1 MSKQILI
8 TNDSSY
14 IIQNVDAK
22 TGKVSDQVTL
32 NASKC
37 LEPKAMGQII
47 GQTIKTAGSRRD
59 AWLSFLSVVFSSPR
73 LDGFK
78 GQGDKKSGKV
88 SKEFKAAVRDAEG
101 DTIRAM
107 VGDGSI
113 KLGKGEAEAKLQEF
127 LSEVRADKNYS
138 NVKVTASRYFAMV
151 GANVVTKSGYL
162 VPVEVMQAQIAE
174 VVDKDPE
181 DKSISAK
188 LRAIEELMSKDTI
201 DSTDA
206 IDSLAAV
213 KRMLSTLEGVVS
225 KYAELATNGRVQPA
239 PQNQPAK
246 VGDVVALSDDA
257 IKAAQASTG
266 FGAKLQAAREAASA

>member
-59 AWLSFLSVVFSSPR
+59 AWLSFLSVVFGSPR

-162 VPVEVMQAQIAE
+162 VPA
-174 VVDKDPE
+174 
-181 DKSISAK
+181 
-188 LRAIEELMSKDTI
+188 
-201 DSTDA
+201 
-206 IDSLAAV
+206 
-213 KRMLSTLEGVVS
+213 
-225 KYAELATNGRVQPA
+225 
-239 PQNQPAK
+239 
-246 VGDVVALSDDA
+246 
-257 IKAAQASTG
+257 
-266 FGAKLQAAREAASA
+266 